1 MYIFRKNT
9 RVWGYLVLCIG
20 FVCLIGCQGGYVRDV
35 NISKKVVNEDATKKE
50 AGKIDGKRDW
60 TKTSKPVVKESVST
74 NTNTN
79 VTVRNDENKVD
90 TYIEETVDK
99 KKDLGSDN
107 ISVESPVD
115 KTNIRIDNDI
125 KTVPFDETGNASF
138 ISDEYVGRMTAS
150 GVRYDREEMTAAHPT
165 LPFDTRVLVTN
176 LRNKRMVEVIIIDRF
191 TPTNDR
197 ILNVSHSAALE
208 LDLVESGVA
217 KIGIRIISNPDGN

>member
-1 MYIFRKNT
+1 MYIFRKSI
-9 RVWGYLVLCIG
+9 RVRECFVLCIG

-35 NISKKVVNEDATKKE
+35 NISKKIVNEDATKNE
-50 AGKIDGKRDW
+50 TGKIEAKRDL
-60 TKTSKPVVKESVST
+60 TKTSKPVVKGPAST
-74 NTNTN
+74 NTN
-79 VTVRNDENKVD
+79 VAVRNEESNVD

-99 KKDLGSDN
+99 KNDLGSGN
-107 ISVESPVD
+107 ISVEPPVD
-115 KTNIRIDNDI
+115 KANIRIDNNI

-150 GVRYDREEMTAAHPT
+150 GVRYDREKMTAAHPT